1 MCTIIF
7 HFAMTCTS
15 QQNKEPFK
23 IMLKS
28 KHSKSAKDNSKN
40 NNSIKDLCVLNR
52 LYLQQIKT
60 SFKYRT

>member
-7 HFAMTCTS
+7 HFAMTCSTS

-40 NNSIKDLCVLNR
+40 NNSIKDTIMSLIDCIYNR
-52 LYLQQIKT
+52 
-60 SFKYRT
+60 